1 MRFHARLDLGQQTF
15 GSLRLSDSSETTR
28 ANLLTVATN
37 TISRLLVNN
46 IPTFFRKIIS
56 SAYRWVLQWSE
67 YRSGTFTLWTH
78 CWIIMTHHDHDAA
91 PTKICCR
98 RLSQRWL
105 PNNSAQRSRVSRTCE
120 LLVACSGFL
129 SSLMRRNRGNLSEMP
144 FSGSIWTR
152 SCDDVAFNALGLG
165 SGK

>member
-78 CWIIMTHHDHDAA
+78 CWI
-91 PTKICCR
+91 
-98 RLSQRWL
+98 
-105 PNNSAQRSRVSRTCE
+105 
-120 LLVACSGFL
+120 
-129 SSLMRRNRGNLSEMP
+129 
-144 FSGSIWTR
+144 
-152 SCDDVAFNALGLG
+152 
-165 SGK
+165 